1 MLVYDKS
8 YLWGND
14 LLVSP
19 VVDSAAVSQ
28 SVYFPEG
35 SNWFDFYDHGKYAG
49 GSNSEVELVEEHI
62 PVFARGGALIPMIDP
77 VMSSDQYSTERLE
90 LQFYFDPEVESS
102 EANLYDDDGITSF
115 AFEKGKYE
123 LIHFDAI
130 SNDAGFVIKFKSDM
144 GTDYQSSQ
152 RMINLTVYNI
162 EEEPQLVK
170 SGKLEL
176 PYLYDA
182 QSKQLKISFDWNS
195 AEEEKIE
202 VNF

>member
-1 MLVYDKS
+1 MQFAVFQPLFRPHAQEHIAAEPVFHDTHTKALAKEAIELRYSLMPYNYALAFENSQMGCHLCGHSFLSNRKIKMLVYDKS

-77 VMSSDQYSTERLE
+77 VMSSDQYSTEKVR
-90 LQFYFDPEVESS
+90 
-102 EANLYDDDGITSF
+102 T
-115 AFEKGKYE
+115 
-123 LIHFDAI
+123 AI
-130 SNDAGFVIKFKSDM
+130 LF
-144 GTDYQSSQ
+144 
-152 RMINLTVYNI
+152 
-162 EEEPQLVK
+162 
-170 SGKLEL
+170 
-176 PYLYDA
+176 
-182 QSKQLKISFDWNS
+182 
-195 AEEEKIE
+195 
-202 VNF
+202 

>member
-1 MLVYDKS
+1 MKK
-8 YLWGND
+8 GN
-14 LLVSP
+14 
-19 VVDSAAVSQ
+19 
-28 SVYFPEG
+28 
-35 SNWFDFYDHGKYAG
+35 
-49 GSNSEVELVEEHI
+49 I
-62 PVFARGGALIPMIDP
+62 
-77 VMSSDQYSTERLE
+77 
-90 LQFYFDPEVESS
+90 
-102 EANLYDDDGITSF
+102 
-115 AFEKGKYE
+115 E

-176 PYLYDA
+176 PYLYDV